1 MKNISSSDIRVTTK
15 FDYSKLKDS
24 KVKCCYT
31 CEHSGILPSDYYFCT
46 KHHCYLTD
54 EVDYVI
60 DHICDKYEYE

>member
-1 MKNISSSDIRVTTK
+1 MKNISSPEVCVVIK

-24 KVKCCYT
+24 KAKCCYT
-31 CEHSGILPSDYYFCT
+31 CEHSGLLANGYYYCT

-60 DHICDKYEYE
+60 DHICDKYE